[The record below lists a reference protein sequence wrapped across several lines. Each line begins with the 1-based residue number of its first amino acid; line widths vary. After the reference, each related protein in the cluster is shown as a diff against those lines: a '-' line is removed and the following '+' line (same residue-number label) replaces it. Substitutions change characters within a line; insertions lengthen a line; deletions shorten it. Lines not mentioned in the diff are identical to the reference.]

1 MSANAIGIKSLFRNG
16 ADSLKSD
23 FAQSFA
29 SNKLAM
35 GGFVIVL
42 ALFVVSILA
51 PWISPYE
58 PTAIDLYNVL
68 AAPSINHPLGTDQ
81 LGRDILSRMI
91 WGSRISLKVGFV
103 STGISIVVG
112 AFLGAIA
119 GYYGRRVD
127 AVIMRMVDIM
137 LCFPTF
143 FLILAVIA
151 FLEPSI
157 WNIMLIIGLTNWMGI
172 TRLVRAD
179 FITLKERDF
188 VKAARVIGAGN
199 WRIIFNHILPNA
211 MASLLVAATFGV
223 AGAILTESALS
234 FLGIGVQPP
243 TPSWG
248 NILTDGKDNI
258 DIAWWLSLFPGLAI
272 LVTVLGYN
280 LLGEGIRDSL
290 DPRLRE

>member
-1 MSANAIGIKSLFRNG
+1 MSTLAMGKKSFFRG
-16 ADSLKSD
+16 RAFPLKSD

-29 SNKLAM
+29 GNKLAM
-35 GGFVIVL
+35 GGFAIVL
-42 ALFVVSILA
+42 ILFVVSLLA

-58 PTAIDLYNVL
+58 PTAIDLRNVL
-68 AAPSINHPLGTDQ
+68 AAPSWQHPLGTDQ

-103 STGISIVVG
+103 STGIAIIIG
-112 AFLGAIA
+112 ALLGAVA
-119 GYYGRRVD
+119 GYFGRRVD
-127 AVIMRMVDIM
+127 ALIMRIVDIM

-199 WRIIFNHILPNA
+199 WRIIFIHILPNA